1 MTDETLCFSCRKA
14 CRQRC
19 SWTRNFEPV
28 EGWTAEETHVG
39 YRVISC
45 PEYEEGLGLPREM
58 DTEGALLL
66 LQAAAKVMRD
76 DYVIGRGFSGSIAKN
91 RQSIEKWLKT
101 ENLLQLS
108 DPDSVIR
115 QLRGLARQH
124 DQMMLKMLKV

>member
-1 MTDETLCFSCRKA
+1 MTDETLCLSCRKA

-19 SWTRNFEPV
+19 NWTQNFEPV
-28 EGWTAEETHVG
+28 EGWTAQETRTG
-39 YRVISC
+39 YLVISC
-45 PEYEEGLGLPREM
+45 PEYEEGRGLPREM

-66 LQAAAKVMRD
+66 LQAAAKAMRD
-76 DYVIGRGFSGSIAKN
+76 DYVSGRGFSESIAKN

-115 QLRGLARQH
+115 QLRVLARQH